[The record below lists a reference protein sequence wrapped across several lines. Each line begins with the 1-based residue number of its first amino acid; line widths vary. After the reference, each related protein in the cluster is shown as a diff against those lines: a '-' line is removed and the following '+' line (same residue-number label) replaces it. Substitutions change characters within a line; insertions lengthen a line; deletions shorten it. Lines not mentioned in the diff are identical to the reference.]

1 MPDTRMKAVL
11 QVLLAGVLIF
21 STLYLIGRISQR
33 GKAVQANNYWFP
45 FEPDFNQFITFHFY
59 PEAHPQ
65 VNNEPG
71 DHFPEFE
78 NISISV

>member
-33 GKAVQANNYWFP
+33 SKAAQANNYWFP

-59 PEAHPQ
+59 PEAHL
-65 VNNEPG
+65 G
-71 DHFPEFE
+71 DNFPECQ